1 MDSPWLACSDRIY
14 RLLLR
19 AYPASFRAR
28 FAAETAQV
36 FRTLCCATYAESGGH
51 GLAWLWLAALW
62 DWAWTGVTLWGQHLL
77 KRRTNMTQTNFLNR
91 SDGVK
96 PLSAAET
103 WMALLP
109 FLGFGLVSLVNKLD
123 VLKISSLPLWQI
135 LIIEPFL
142 LFNWLVLIG
151 LFISLL
157 KGFPRWGYAYLG
169 WAILFGWWWSDM
181 RFFGYKIGGGIWLPL
196 LGVVVL
202 ALLLR
207 RSIQPLRTLLSGL
220 WQEWT
225 LLSFAVYILYAHV
238 FMLYDENHNPYLL
251 ALVIATTLTL
261 GLGVWGYFRSG
272 SPLRRMLA
280 LSGALALQMVIGFI
294 NGATWDYRT
303 YYGVSHGTPEND
315 TRIAIIFFI
324 VLSLIMLANGLLA
337 AWWSKRQDA
346 RQA

>member
-1 MDSPWLACSDRIY
+1 MDSPWLASSDRLY

-19 AYPASFRAR
+19 AYPVAFRAR
-28 FAAETAQV
+28 FASETAQV
-36 FRTLCCATYAESGGH
+36 FRTLCRDTYAESGNP

-62 DWAWTGVTLWGQHLL
+62 DWAWTGIALWWQQLI
-77 KRRTNMTQTNFLNR
+77 KRRTNMSQINFFNR

-96 PLSAAET
+96 PLSAAES
-103 WMALLP
+103 WIALLP
-109 FLGFGLVSLVNKLD
+109 FLGFGIASLVNKLD
-123 VLKISSLPLWQI
+123 ILHISSLPLWQI

-142 LFNWLVLIG
+142 VFNWLVLIG

-169 WAILFGWWWSDM
+169 WAVLFGWWWSDM
-181 RFFGYKIGGGIWLPL
+181 RFYGYRLDALIWLPL

-225 LLSFAVYILYAHV
+225 LLSFAAYILYAHI
-238 FMLYDENHNPYLL
+238 FMLYDENHNPYLM
-251 ALVIATTLTL
+251 ALIPATTLALSL
-261 GLGVWGYFRSG
+261 GAWGYFRSG

-280 LSGALALQMVIGFI
+280 LIGGLALQIIIGFI
-294 NGATWDYRT
+294 DGATWDYRT

-315 TRIAIIFFI
+315 TRIAIFFFL
-324 VLSLIMLANGLLA
+324 VMALIMLGNGLLA
-337 AWWSKRQDA
+337 AWRARRQPA
-346 RQA
+346 T